1 MHRFSL
7 TRAPQIDEQLK
18 GVYAGIA
25 SMADG
30 NKEDFAVLVTNP
42 RPKPSVGMP
51 ANLTYAFRYANG
63 AITQHWVGHER
74 FAVLDY
80 SAGPVQ
86 FGNVEDSDAVFS
98 SFSMRVIEVRWP
110 AP

>member
-1 MHRFSL
+1 M
-7 TRAPQIDEQLK
+7 
-18 GVYAGIA
+18 
-25 SMADG
+25 
-30 NKEDFAVLVTNP
+30 LVTNP
-42 RPKPSVGMP
+42 RPKPSVGMA

-86 FGNVEDSDAVFS
+86 YGNAEDSDAVFS
-98 SFSMRVIEVRWP
+98 SFSMRVIEVRAANHYGCRVRVCCVYITCIAWSLC
-110 AP
+110 A